1 MNRLRMK
8 LTVQIRKT
16 PKKNK
21 NRSSIVENNRLNQLV
36 SMEVTTWHMK
46 RTQTMVNMM
55 TLRCLK
61 ILRMNATVLFM
72 ETTTLC

>member
-8 LTVQIRKT
+8 LTARIRKT

-21 NRSSIVENNRLNQLV
+21 NRSSIVENNRLNQQV
-36 SMEVTTWHMK
+36 SMEVTTWRMK

-61 ILRMNATVLFM
+61 ILRMNATALFM